1 MGISRPAR
9 SLAVSLAVVTSAT
22 VLCAVVPASVAVAD
36 DTGAVITVDGIS
48 SDAGG
53 DGTVS
58 AGQTIT
64 GTTDV
69 TFTVHA
75 DPDDEPTQAVIDI
88 AGSGEYQG
96 TGTVK
101 QTFTLNPGDCLPSCT
116 LHATLD
122 TAATQQFG
130 GATNGVAAPLVND
143 GANSLHIEVD
153 SPRPRTV
160 TADAAVT
167 VDNGRPAVTLPD
179 LPGADAWTSYKPV
192 GLSADGELSLRATA
206 TGDNGVSRVRYFSSS
221 RAWPAPADLTAPA
234 SGSTWTT
241 ALDTSAVPAGLYAG
255 GVYVVAYDKDGR
267 AGSPVRADTLVD
279 HGFTITPKLG
289 SVIRPYETPAIV
301 TYAYPSAL
309 NKAFPANLNYAYPV
323 STTVSL
329 DGKAQATTPVGDSTY
344 EGNTAGFLANL
355 GQLPYGA
362 HTLTFDTVDNRGAHG
377 RADLPV
383 RVVSEVTPAWTTGFQ
398 DFPVA
403 GSSRT
408 YAATTSAADGVSRA
422 EHWTLDVDG
431 TTFAT
436 GSYPT
441 RPSGTWKTTATG
453 VHDVTLTIVSQY
465 GDTTVSSVPVRVLA
479 ATTTQLTGPATSGYG
494 SKATFTATVA
504 QTGAKPAAGAK
515 VAFQY
520 KRAGT
525 TAWKTQATVTADST
539 GKASYTTTAKYN
551 GAWRAVTAA
560 KNLTWASSTS
570 KTLTS
575 HVKAVL
581 TVSRPAAKAVHGKP
595 VSYTALSSPYVK
607 GTALRFQARQKNGT
621 WTTLTSAT
629 LSTGGSATT
638 KITFSRAGTWTLR
651 VYRPG
656 TTDLTDTYSS
666 SWTVK
671 VS

>member
-1 MGISRPAR
+1 MGISRSVR
-9 SLAVSLAVVTSAT
+9 SLTVAASAA
-22 VLCAVVPASVAVAD
+22 VLCAVAPAPTAVAD
-36 DTGAVITVDGIS
+36 DTGAVITFDGIS

-53 DGTVS
+53 DDTVS

-75 DPDDEPTQAVIDI
+75 DPDDEPTEAVVSIT
-88 AGSGEYQG
+88 GSTEYQG
-96 TGTVK
+96 TGAVR
-101 QTFTLNPGDCLPSCT
+101 QTINLNPGDCLPSCT

-130 GATNGVAAPLVND
+130 GSTNGVAAPLVND
-143 GANSLHIEVD
+143 GANAIHIEVD

-160 TADAAVT
+160 MADTAVT
-167 VDNGRPAVTLPD
+167 VDNKRPVVTLPD
-179 LPGADAWTSYKPV
+179 LPGVDAWSTHEPV
-192 GLSADGELSLRATA
+192 GLSADGDLSLRATA
-206 TGDNGVSRVRYFSSS
+206 TGDSGVSHVRYFSSS
-221 RAWPAPADLTAPA
+221 SAWPAPVDLTAPE
-234 SGSTWTT
+234 SGATWTT
-241 ALDTSAVPAGLYAG
+241 TLDTSAVPAGLYAG

-279 HGFTITPKLG
+279 HGFTLTPKLG
-289 SVIRPYETPAIV
+289 TVIHPDETPVSV

-309 NKAFPANLNYAYPV
+309 NKTFPSNLNYAYPV

-329 DGKAQATTPVGDSTY
+329 DSKAQATTPVGAYTY
-344 EGNTAGFLANL
+344 EGNTKGFLADL
-355 GQLPYGA
+355 GQLPYGT

-377 RADLPV
+377 RAALPV
-383 RVVSEVTPAWTTGFQ
+383 RVVSEVTPTWTDGFQ

-403 GSSRT
+403 GSNWKI
-408 YAATTSAADGVSRA
+408 AATTSAADGISRA
-422 EHWTLDVDG
+422 EHWTLDIDG

-436 GSYPT
+436 GSYPAQ
-441 RPSGTWKTTATG
+441 PSGTWKATTTG

-465 GDTTVSSVPVRVLA
+465 GDTTVSSVPISVVA
-479 ATTTQLTGPATSGYG
+479 ATTTQLTGPATSVYG

-515 VAFQY
+515 VGFQY

-525 TAWKTQATVTADST
+525 TTWKTQATVTADST

-551 GAWRAVTAA
+551 GTWRAVTAA

-575 HVKAVL
+575 HVRAVL
-581 TVSRPAAKAVHGKP
+581 TVSKPTATAVHGKP
-595 VSYTALSSPYVK
+595 VPYTALSSPYVK
-607 GTALRFQARQKNGT
+607 GTALRFQARQKDGT
-621 WTTLTSAT
+621 WVTLTSAP
-629 LSTGGSATT
+629 LSTSGSATAR
-638 KITFSRAGTWTLR
+638 ITFSRAGTWTLR

-656 TTDLTDTYSS
+656 TTDLTDTYSA
-666 SWTVK
+666 SWTIK

>member
-1 MGISRPAR
+1 MGISRSVR
-9 SLAVSLAVVTSAT
+9 SLAVAASTA
-22 VLCAVVPASVAVAD
+22 VLCAAALAPAAVAD
-36 DTGAVITVDGIS
+36 DTGAVITFDGMS

-58 AGQTIT
+58 AGQTVT

-75 DPDDEPTQAVIDI
+75 DPDDEPTDAVVGIT
-88 AGSGEYQG
+88 GSNQYQG
-96 TGTVK
+96 TGTVQ
-101 QTFTLNPGDCLPSCT
+101 QTIALSPGQCLPSCT

-122 TAATQQFG
+122 TAATRQFG
-130 GATNGVAAPLVND
+130 GSTNGVAAPLVND
-143 GANSLHIEVD
+143 GANSVHIEVD

-160 TADAAVT
+160 TADTAVT
-167 VDNGRPAVTLPD
+167 VDNNRPVVTLPD
-179 LPGADAWTSYKPV
+179 LPGEDAWTNHEPV

-206 TGDNGVSRVRYFSSS
+206 TGANGVSRVRYFSSNS
-221 RAWPAPADLTAPA
+221 TWPAPVDLTAPA
-234 SGSTWTT
+234 SGATWTT
-241 ALDTSAVPAGLYAG
+241 TLDTSAVRAGLWAG
-255 GVYVVAYDKDGR
+255 EVFVVAYDKDGR
-267 AGSPVRADTLVD
+267 AGSPVRAAALVD
-279 HGFTITPKLG
+279 HGFTIMPKLDT
-289 SVIRPYETPAIV
+289 VIHPGETPVIV
-301 TYAYPSAL
+301 NYAYPSAL
-309 NKAFPANLNYAYPV
+309 NKTFPSNLNYAYPV

-329 DGKAQATTPVGDSTY
+329 DGKAQTTTPVGAYTY
-344 EGNTAGFLANL
+344 QGNTDGFIADLD
-355 GQLPYGA
+355 QLPYGT
-362 HTLTFDTVDNRGAHG
+362 HTLTFDSVDNRGAHG
-377 RADLPV
+377 RVDLPV
-383 RVVSEVTPAWTTGFQ
+383 RVVSDVTPTWTGGFQ

-436 GSYPT
+436 GSYPA
-441 RPSGTWKTTATG
+441 RPSGTWKTTTTG
-453 VHDVTLTIVSQY
+453 VHTVTLTIVSQY
-465 GDTTVSSVPVRVLA
+465 GDTTVSTMPIRVLA
-479 ATTTQLTGPATSGYG
+479 ATTTALTGPATSTYG
-494 SKATFTATVA
+494 HKAAFTATVA
-504 QTGAKPAAGAK
+504 RTGAKPASGAK
-515 VAFQY
+515 VSFQY

-525 TAWKTQATVTADST
+525 TVWKTQATVTADST
-539 GKASYTTTAKYN
+539 GRATYTTTARHN

-595 VSYTALSSPYVK
+595 VSFTAHSSPYVK
-607 GTALRFQARQKNGT
+607 GTALRFQARKKDGT
-621 WTTLTSAT
+621 WVTLTSAT
-629 LSTGGSATT
+629 LSTGGSATA
-638 KITFSRAGTWTLR
+638 KITFPRAGTWTLR
-651 VYRPG
+651 VYRPA

-666 SWTVK
+666 TWTVK

>member
-1 MGISRPAR
+1 MGISRSVR
-9 SLAVSLAVVTSAT
+9 SLAVAASAA
-22 VLCAVVPASVAVAD
+22 VLCAVAPTSAAVAD
-36 DTGAVITVDGIS
+36 DTGAVITFDGIS

-75 DPDDEPTQAVIDI
+75 DPDDEPTEAVVSIT
-88 AGSGEYQG
+88 GGTEYQG

-101 QTFTLNPGDCLPSCT
+101 QTFSLNPGDCLPSCT

-160 TADAAVT
+160 TADTAVT
-167 VDNGRPAVTLPD
+167 VANKRPVVTLPD
-179 LPGADAWTSYKPV
+179 LPGADAWTTHKPV
-192 GLSADGELSLRATA
+192 GLSADGELSLRAGA

-221 RAWPAPADLTAPA
+221 RAWPAPVDLTAPA
-234 SGSTWTT
+234 SGATWTT
-241 ALDTSAVPAGLYAG
+241 TLDTSAVPAGLHAG
-255 GVYVVAYDKDGR
+255 GIYLVAYDKDGR

-279 HGFTITPKLG
+279 HGFTITPKLDT
-289 SVIRPYETPAIV
+289 VIRPDETPV
-301 TYAYPSAL
+301 SVKYAYPSAL
-309 NKAFPANLNYAYPV
+309 NKTFPSNLNYAYPV

-329 DGKAQATTPVGDSTY
+329 DGKAQTTTPVGAYTY
-344 EGNTAGFLANL
+344 EGNTEGFLADL

-377 RADLPV
+377 RAALPV
-383 RVVSEVTPAWTTGFQ
+383 TVVSEVTPTWTDGFQ

-408 YAATTSAADGVSRA
+408 YAATASAADGVSRA
-422 EHWTLDVDG
+422 ERWTLDVDG

-436 GSYPT
+436 GSYPA
-441 RPSGTWKTTATG
+441 RPSGTWRTTTPG

-465 GDTTVSSVPVRVLA
+465 GDTTVSTVPIRVLA
-479 ATTTQLTGPATSGYG
+479 ATTTRLTGPATSTYG

-515 VAFQY
+515 VGFQY

-539 GKASYTTTAKYN
+539 GTASYTTTAKYN

-560 KNLTWASSTS
+560 KNLTWAASTS

-575 HVKAVL
+575 YVRAVL
-581 TVSRPAAKAVHGKP
+581 TVSKPSATAVHGKP
-595 VSYTALSSPYVK
+595 ASYTALSSPYIK
-607 GTALRFQARQKNGT
+607 GTALRFQVRQKDGT
-621 WTTLTSAT
+621 WVTLTSAS
-629 LSTGGSATT
+629 LSTSGSATA
-638 KITFSRAGTWTLR
+638 KIAFSRAGTWQLR
-651 VYRPG
+651 VYRPS

>member
-1 MGISRPAR
+1 MGISRSVR
-9 SLAVSLAVVTSAT
+9 SLTVAASAA
-22 VLCAVVPASVAVAD
+22 VLCAVAPAPTAVAD
-36 DTGAVITVDGIS
+36 DTGAVITFDGIS

-58 AGQTIT
+58 TGQTIT

-75 DPDDEPTQAVIDI
+75 DPDDEPTSAVVSIT
-88 AGSGEYQG
+88 GSGVYQG
-96 TGTVK
+96 TGTLK
-101 QTFTLNPGDCLPSCT
+101 QTFDLHPGDCLPSCT

-130 GATNGVAAPLVND
+130 GTNGVAAPLVND
-143 GANSLHIEVD
+143 GANTIHIDVN

-160 TADAAVT
+160 TADADVT
-167 VDNGRPAVTLPD
+167 VDNGRPVVTLPD
-179 LPGADAWTSYKPV
+179 LPGEDAWTGHKPV

-221 RAWPAPADLTAPA
+221 SAWPAPADLAAPE
-234 SGSTWTT
+234 SGATWTT
-241 ALDTSAVPAGLYAG
+241 TLDTSAVPAGLYAG

-279 HGFTITPKLG
+279 HGFSITPKLDA
-289 SVIRPYETPAIV
+289 VIHPGETPVNV

-309 NKAFPANLNYAYPV
+309 TKTFPSNLNYAYPV

-329 DGKAQATTPVGDSTY
+329 DGKAQATTPVGAYTY
-344 EGNTAGFLANL
+344 EGNTGGFVADL

-377 RADLPV
+377 RVDLPV
-383 RVVSEVTPAWTTGFQ
+383 RVVSTVEPTWTDGFQ

-403 GSSRT
+403 GSNWKI
-408 YAATTSAADGVSRA
+408 AATTSADDGVSRA

-431 TTFAT
+431 TTVAT
-436 GSYPT
+436 GSYPAQ
-441 RPSGTWKTTATG
+441 PSGTWKATTTG
-453 VHDVTLTIVSQY
+453 VHYVTLTVVSQY
-465 GDTTVSSVPVRVLA
+465 GDTTVRSQPLRVVA
-479 ATTTQLTGPATSGYG
+479 ATTTQLTGPATSTYG

-504 QTGAKPAAGAK
+504 QTGAKAAAGAK
-515 VAFQY
+515 VSFQY

-525 TAWKTQATVTADST
+525 STWKTQATVTADST

-560 KNLTWASSTS
+560 KSLTWASSTS

-575 HVKAVL
+575 QVKAIL
-581 TVSRPAAKAVHGKP
+581 TVSRPATTAVHGKP
-595 VSYTALSSPYVK
+595 VSYTALSSPYVT
-607 GTALRFQARQKNGT
+607 GTALRFQARQKDGT
-621 WTTLTSAT
+621 WVTLTSAS
-629 LSTGGSATT
+629 LSTSGSATA
-638 KITFSRAGTWTLR
+638 KITFSHTGTWTLR

-656 TTDLTDTYSS
+656 TTDLTGTYSS

>member
-1 MGISRPAR
+1 M
-9 SLAVSLAVVTSAT
+9 
-22 VLCAVVPASVAVAD
+22 
-36 DTGAVITVDGIS
+36 ITFDGIS
-48 SDAGG
+48 SDTGG

-75 DPDDEPTQAVIDI
+75 DPDDEPTEAVVSIT
-88 AGSGEYQG
+88 GSTMYQG

-101 QTFTLNPGDCLPSCT
+101 QTFSLSPGDCLPSCT

-130 GATNGVAAPLVND
+130 GSANGMAAPLVND
-143 GANSLHIEVD
+143 GANSIHIEVD

-160 TADAAVT
+160 TANTAVT
-167 VDNGRPAVTLPD
+167 VDNKRPVVTLPD
-179 LPGADAWTSYKPV
+179 LPGDDAWTSHKPV

-206 TGDNGVSRVRYFSSS
+206 TGANGVSRVRYFSSS
-221 RAWPAPADLTAPA
+221 RAWPAPVDLTAPA
-234 SGSTWTT
+234 SGATWATT
-241 ALDTSAVPAGLYAG
+241 LDTSAVPAGLYAG

-279 HGFTITPKLG
+279 HGFTITPKLDT
-289 SVIRPYETPAIV
+289 VIRPYETPV
-301 TYAYPSAL
+301 TVNYAYLSAL
-309 NKAFPANLNYAYPV
+309 NKAFPANLIYAYPV

-329 DGKAQATTPVGDSTY
+329 DGKAQATTPVGAYTY
-344 EGNTAGFLANL
+344 EGNTEGFLADL
-355 GQLPYGA
+355 GRLPYGA

-377 RADLPV
+377 RVDLPV
-383 RVVSEVTPAWTTGFQ
+383 KVVSEVTPAWTDGFQ

-436 GSYPT
+436 GSYPAQ
-441 RPSGTWKTTATG
+441 PSGTWKTTTTG

-465 GDTTVSSVPVRVLA
+465 GDTTVSTVPIRVLA
-479 ATTTQLTGPATSGYG
+479 ATTTRLTGPATSTYG

-515 VAFQY
+515 VSFQY

-525 TAWKTQATVTADST
+525 TTWKTRATVTADST
-539 GKASYTTTAKYN
+539 GKASYPTTTKFN

-575 HVKAVL
+575 HARAVL
-581 TVSRPAAKAVHGKP
+581 TVSKPTTTAVHGKP

-607 GTALRFQARQKNGT
+607 GTALRFQARQKDGT
-621 WTTLTSAT
+621 WVTLTSAA
-629 LSTGGSATT
+629 LSTSGSATA
-638 KITFSRAGTWTLR
+638 KITFSRAGTWSLR

>member
-1 MGISRPAR
+1 MGISRSVR
-9 SLAVSLAVVTSAT
+9 SLALATSAA
-22 VLCAVVPASVAVAD
+22 VLCAVAPASAAVAD
-36 DTGAVITVDGIS
+36 DTGAVIAFDGVS

-75 DPDDEPTQAVIDI
+75 DPDDEPTTAVVSIT
-88 AGSGEYQG
+88 GSGVYQG

-101 QTFTLNPGDCLPSCT
+101 QTFSLSPGDCLPSCT

-130 GATNGVAAPLVND
+130 GSTNGVAAPLVND
-143 GANSLHIEVD
+143 GENTIHVEVD
-153 SPRPRTV
+153 SPRPRLV
-160 TADAAVT
+160 TANSAVT

-179 LPGADAWTSYKPV
+179 LPGDDAWTDHKPV

-206 TGDNGVSRVRYFSSS
+206 TGDNGVSRVRYFSSNS
-221 RAWPAPADLTAPA
+221 TWPAPADLTAPA
-234 SGSTWTT
+234 SGATWTT
-241 ALDTSAVPAGLYAG
+241 TLDTSAVRAGLWAG
-255 GVYVVAYDKDGR
+255 EVYVVAYDEDGR
-267 AGSPVRADTLVD
+267 AGSPVRATTLVD
-279 HGFTITPKLG
+279 HGFTITPKLDT
-289 SVIRPYETPAIV
+289 VIHPDETPV
-301 TYAYPSAL
+301 MLNYAYPPSL
-309 NKAFPANLNYAYPV
+309 NKAFPSNLNYAYPV

-329 DGKAQATTPVGDSTY
+329 DGKAQATTPVGAYTY
-344 EGNTAGFLANL
+344 EGNTDRFFADL

-362 HTLTFDTVDNRGAHG
+362 HTLAFDAVDNRGAHG
-377 RADLPV
+377 RAALPV
-383 RVVSEVTPAWTTGFQ
+383 TVVSEVTPTWTAGLQ

-436 GSYPT
+436 GSYPA
-441 RPSGTWKTTATG
+441 RPAGTWKATTPG
-453 VHDVTLTIVSQY
+453 VHEVTLTIVSQY
-465 GDTTVSSVPVRVLA
+465 GDTTVSSVSTRVLA
-479 ATTTQLTGPATSGYG
+479 ATTTQLTGPAISTYG
-494 SKATFTATVA
+494 SRATFTATVA
-504 QTGAKPAAGAK
+504 QTGAKPAAGAR
-515 VAFQY
+515 VSFQY

-525 TAWKTQATVTADST
+525 TAWKTQVTVTADST
-539 GKASYTTTAKYN
+539 GKASYATTARYN

-575 HVKAVL
+575 RVRAVL
-581 TVSRPAAKAVHGKP
+581 TVSKPATTAVHGKP
-595 VSYTALSSPYVK
+595 VSYTALSSPYVP
-607 GTALRFQARQKNGT
+607 GTGLLFQARQKDGT
-621 WTTLTSAT
+621 WVTLTRATLTSR
-629 LSTGGSATT
+629 GSATA
-638 KITFSRAGTWTLR
+638 KITFPRAGSRTLR
-651 VYRPG
+651 VYRPA
-656 TTDLTDTYSS
+656 TADLADTYSS

>member
-1 MGISRPAR
+1 MGISRSVR
-9 SLAVSLAVVTSAT
+9 SLAVAASAA
-22 VLCAVVPASVAVAD
+22 VLCAVAPAQGAVAD
-36 DTGAVITVDGIS
+36 DTGAVITFDGVS

-75 DPDDEPTQAVIDI
+75 DPDDEPTEAVVSIT
-88 AGSGEYQG
+88 GSGEYQG

-101 QTFTLNPGDCLPSCT
+101 QTFSLNPGDCLPSCT

-130 GATNGVAAPLVND
+130 GSANGVAAPLVND
-143 GANSLHIEVD
+143 GANTLHVEVD

-160 TADAAVT
+160 TADTAVT
-167 VDNGRPAVTLPD
+167 VDNGRPVVSLPD
-179 LPGADAWTSYKPV
+179 LPGDDAWTTRKPV
-192 GLSADGELSLRATA
+192 GLTADGELSLRATA
-206 TGDNGVSRVRYFSSS
+206 TGGNGVSRVRYFSTS
-221 RAWPAPADLTAPA
+221 RAWPAPADLTAPD
-234 SGSTWTT
+234 SGATWTT
-241 ALDTSAVPAGLYAG
+241 TLDTSAVPAGLYAG
-255 GVYVVAYDKDGR
+255 DLYVVAYDKDGR
-267 AGSPVRADTLVD
+267 AGSPVRAVTLVD

-289 SVIRPYETPAIV
+289 TVIRPYETPVSV

-329 DGKAQATTPVGDSTY
+329 DGKAQATTPVGASTY
-344 EGNTAGFLANL
+344 EGNTAGFLADL
-355 GQLPYGA
+355 GPLPYGS

-383 RVVSEVTPAWTTGFQ
+383 TVVSEVTPTWTDGFQ

-403 GSSRT
+403 GSNWKL
-408 YAATTSAADGVSRA
+408 AATTSADDGVSRA

-431 TTFAT
+431 ATVAT
-436 GSYPT
+436 GSYPAQ
-441 RPSGTWKTTATG
+441 PSGTWKATTTG

-465 GDTTVSSVPVRVLA
+465 GDTTVSSLPLRVVA
-479 ATTTQLTGPATSGYG
+479 ATTTQLTGPATSTYG
-494 SKATFTATVA
+494 GKATFTATVA

-515 VAFQY
+515 VSFQY

-525 TAWKTQATVTADST
+525 TTWKTQATVTADSA
-539 GKASYTTTAKYN
+539 GKASYATTAKYN

-560 KNLTWASSTS
+560 KNLTWTSSTS

-581 TVSRPAAKAVHGKP
+581 TVSRPAATAVHGKP
-595 VSYTALSSPYVK
+595 ASYTAHSSPYVK
-607 GTALRFQARQKNGT
+607 GTALRFQARQKDGT
-621 WTTLTSAT
+621 WVTLTSAA
-629 LSTGGSATT
+629 LSTSGSATT
-638 KITFSRAGTWTLR
+638 KITFSHAGTWTLR

-656 TTDLTDTYSS
+656 TTDLTGTYSS

>member
-1 MGISRPAR
+1 MGISRSVR
-9 SLAVSLAVVTSAT
+9 SLTVAASAA
-22 VLCAVVPASVAVAD
+22 VLCAVAPAPTAVAD
-36 DTGAVITVDGIS
+36 DTGAVITFDGVS

-69 TFTVHA
+69 TFTVQG
-75 DPDDEPTQAVIDI
+75 DPDDEPTEAVVSIT
-88 AGSGEYQG
+88 GSGEYQG

-101 QTFTLNPGDCLPSCT
+101 QTIALNPGDCLPSCT

-122 TAATQQFG
+122 TAATRQFG

-143 GANSLHIEVD
+143 GANTIHVDVD

-160 TADAAVT
+160 MADTAVT
-167 VDNGRPAVTLPD
+167 VDNGRPVVTLPD
-179 LPGADAWTSYKPV
+179 LPGPDAWTSHEPV
-192 GLSADGELSLRATA
+192 GLSADDELSLRATA
-206 TGDNGVSRVRYFSSS
+206 TGDDGVSRVRYFSSGS
-221 RAWPAPADLTAPA
+221 AWPAPVDLTTPE
-234 SGSTWTT
+234 SGATWTAT
-241 ALDTSAVPAGLYAG
+241 LDTSAVPAGLYSG

-279 HGFTITPKLG
+279 HGFTITPKLDT
-289 SVIRPYETPAIV
+289 VIRPDQTTASV

-329 DGKAQATTPVGDSTY
+329 DGTAQATTPVNASTY
-344 EGNTAGFLANL
+344 EGNTEGFLAGL
-355 GQLPYGA
+355 GKLTYGS

-377 RADLPV
+377 RVALPV
-383 RVVSEVTPAWTTGFQ
+383 RVVSEVTPTWTDGFQ

-436 GSYPT
+436 GSYPAQ
-441 RPSGTWKTTATG
+441 PSGTWKATTTG
-453 VHDVTLTIVSQY
+453 VHYVTLTVVSQY
-465 GDTTVSSVPVRVLA
+465 GDTTVSTVPMRVLA
-479 ATTTQLTGPATSGYG
+479 ATTTQLTGPAGSAYG
-494 SKATFTATVA
+494 SRATFTATVA

-515 VAFQY
+515 VGFQY
-520 KRAGT
+520 KRAGST
-525 TAWKTQATVTADST
+525 TWKTQATVTADST
-539 GKASYTTTAKYN
+539 GKASYTATAKYN
-551 GAWRAVTAA
+551 GTWRAVTAA

-581 TVSRPAAKAVHGKP
+581 TVSKPAATAVHGKP
-595 VSYTALSSPYVK
+595 VSFTALSSPYVK
-607 GTALRFQARQKNGT
+607 GTALRFQARQKDGT
-621 WTTLTSAT
+621 WLTLTSAG
-629 LSTGGSATT
+629 LSTGGSATA

-656 TTDLTDTYSS
+656 TTDLTGTYSS

>member
-1 MGISRPAR
+1 MGISRSAR
-9 SLAVSLAVVTSAT
+9 SFAVAASAA
-22 VLCAVVPASVAVAD
+22 VLCAVAPAPAAVAD
-36 DTGAVITVDGIS
+36 DTGAVITFDGIS

-75 DPDDEPTQAVIDI
+75 DPDDEPTEAVVSIT
-88 AGSGEYQG
+88 GGTEYQG

-101 QTFTLNPGDCLPSCT
+101 QTFGLNPGDCLPSCT

-122 TAATQQFG
+122 TAATQQFAG
-130 GATNGVAAPLVND
+130 SANGVAAPLVND
-143 GANSLHIEVD
+143 GANTVHIEVD

-160 TADAAVT
+160 TADTAVT
-167 VDNGRPAVTLPD
+167 VDNGRPVVTLPD
-179 LPGADAWTSYKPV
+179 LPGADAWTTRKPV
-192 GLSADGELSLRATA
+192 GLTADGELSLRATA

-221 RAWPAPADLTAPA
+221 RVWPAPADLTAPA
-234 SGSTWTT
+234 SGATWTT

-289 SVIRPYETPAIV
+289 TVIRPDETPVSV

-309 NKAFPANLNYAYPV
+309 DKTFPSDLNYAYPV

-329 DGKAQATTPVGDSTY
+329 DGKAQATTPVGASTY
-344 EGNTAGFLANL
+344 EGNTEGFLADL
-355 GQLPYGA
+355 GQLPYGT

-383 RVVSEVTPAWTTGFQ
+383 RVVSEVTPTWTDGFQ

-403 GSSRT
+403 GSDWKT
-408 YAATTSAADGVSRA
+408 AATTSAADGVSRA

-431 TTFAT
+431 TTVAT
-436 GSYPT
+436 GSYPAQ
-441 RPSGTWKTTATG
+441 PAGTWKTTTTG

-465 GDTTVSSVPVRVLA
+465 GDTTVQSRPLRVVA
-479 ATTTQLTGPATSGYG
+479 ATSTQLTGPATSTYG
-494 SKATFTATVA
+494 GKATFTATVTR
-504 QTGAKPAAGAK
+504 TGAKPAAGAK
-515 VAFQY
+515 VTFQY

-525 TAWKTQATVTADST
+525 TTWKTQGTVTADSA
-539 GKASYTTTAKYN
+539 GKAAYTTNAKYN

-560 KNLTWASSTS
+560 KNLTWTSSTS
-570 KTLTS
+570 KTLSS
-575 HVKAVL
+575 HVRAVL
-581 TVSRPAAKAVHGKP
+581 TVSRPAAKAVHGRP
-595 VSYTALSSPYVK
+595 VSFTAHSSPYVK
-607 GTALRFQARQKNGT
+607 GTALRFQARQKDGT
-621 WTTLTSAT
+621 WVTLTSAALT
-629 LSTGGSATT
+629 TGGSATA

-651 VYRPG
+651 AYRPG

>member
-1 MGISRPAR
+1 MGISRSVR
-9 SLAVSLAVVTSAT
+9 SLAVAASAAVLCSVASAT
-22 VLCAVVPASVAVAD
+22 AAVAD
-36 DTGAVITVDGIS
+36 DTGAVITFDGIS

-58 AGQTIT
+58 AGQTVT

-69 TFTVHA
+69 TFTVQA
-75 DPDDEPTQAVIDI
+75 DPDDEPTEAVVSIT
-88 AGSGEYQG
+88 GSGAYQG

-101 QTFTLNPGDCLPSCT
+101 QTFALNPGDCLPSCT

-122 TAATQQFG
+122 TAATRQFA

-143 GANSLHIEVD
+143 GANTVHVEVD

-160 TADAAVT
+160 TANTAVT
-167 VDNGRPAVTLPD
+167 VDNGRPTVTLPD
-179 LPGADAWTSYKPV
+179 LPGDAAWTSYQPV
-192 GLSADGELSLRATA
+192 GLSADDELSLRATA
-206 TGDNGVSRVRYFSSS
+206 TGADGVSRVRYFSSGT
-221 RAWPAPADLTAPA
+221 AWPAPVDLTAPK
-234 SGSTWTT
+234 SGTTWTT
-241 ALDTSAVPAGLYAG
+241 TLDTSAVPAGLYAG

-279 HGFTITPKLG
+279 HGFTITPKLD
-289 SVIRPYETPAIV
+289 SVIRPDETTASV

-309 NKAFPANLNYAYPV
+309 DKKFPANLNYAYPV

-329 DGKAQATTPVGDSTY
+329 DGTAQATTPVTDSTY
-344 EGNTAGFLANL
+344 EGNTAGFLADL
-355 GQLPYGA
+355 GELPYGA

-377 RADLPV
+377 RTDLPV
-383 RVVSEVTPAWTTGFQ
+383 RVVSEVTPTWTDGFQ

-403 GSSRT
+403 GSSRKF
-408 YAATTSAADGVSRA
+408 AATTSAADGVSRA

-431 TTFAT
+431 TAFAT
-436 GSYPT
+436 GSYPAQ
-441 RPSGTWKTTATG
+441 PAGTWKTTTTG

-465 GDTTVSSVPVRVLA
+465 GDTTVRSVSTRVLA
-479 ATTTQLTGPATSGYG
+479 ATTTQLTGPATSTYG
-494 SKATFTATVA
+494 GKATFTATVTR
-504 QTGAKPAAGAK
+504 TGAEAAAGAK
-515 VAFQY
+515 VSFQY

-525 TAWKTQATVTADST
+525 TTWKTQGTVTADSA
-539 GKASYTTTAKYN
+539 GKASYATTAKYN
-551 GAWRAVTAA
+551 GVWRAVTAA

-570 KTLTS
+570 KTLTA

-581 TVSRPAAKAVHGKP
+581 TVGKPATKAVHGKP
-595 VSYTALSSPYVK
+595 VSFTAHSSPYVK

-621 WTTLTSAT
+621 WVTLTSAT
-629 LSTGGSATT
+629 LTTGGTATA
-638 KITFSRAGTWTLR
+638 KITFPRRGTWTLR
-651 VYRPG
+651 VYRPA

-666 SWTVK
+666 TWTVK

>member
-1 MGISRPAR
+1 MGISRAVR
-9 SLAVSLAVVTSAT
+9 SFAVTASAA
-22 VLCAVVPASVAVAD
+22 VLCAVAD
-36 DTGAVITVDGIS
+36 GTGAVITFDGMS

-58 AGQTIT
+58 AGQTVT

-75 DPDDEPTQAVIDI
+75 DPDDEPTAAVVSI
-88 AGSGEYQG
+88 AGGTEYQG

-101 QTFTLNPGDCLPSCT
+101 QTIALNPGDCLPSCT

-143 GANSLHIEVD
+143 GANTVHIEVD

-167 VDNGRPAVTLPD
+167 VDNGRPVVTLPD
-179 LPGADAWTSYKPV
+179 LPGEDAWTTYKPV

-206 TGDNGVSRVRYFSSS
+206 TGDNGVSRVRYFSSGKV
-221 RAWPAPADLTAPA
+221 WPAPVDLTAPD
-234 SGSTWTT
+234 SGATWTT
-241 ALDTSAVPAGLYAG
+241 TLDTSAVPAGLYAG

-267 AGSPVRADTLVD
+267 AGSPVRADTVVD
-279 HGFTITPKLG
+279 HGFTVTPKLG
-289 SVIRPYETPAIV
+289 TVVHPDEGSVNV
-301 TYAYPSAL
+301 TYAYPSPL
-309 NKAFPANLNYAYPV
+309 DKAFPSNLNYAYPV
-323 STTVSL
+323 GTTVSL
-329 DGKAQATTPVGDSTY
+329 DGKVQATTPVDAYTY
-344 EGNTAGFLANL
+344 QGNTKGFVADL
-355 GQLPYGA
+355 GTLPYGS

-377 RADLPV
+377 RTDLPV
-383 RVVSEVTPAWTTGFQ
+383 QVVSEVTPAWTDGFQ

-408 YAATTSAADGVSRA
+408 YAATTSADDGVSRA

-431 TTFAT
+431 TAFAT
-436 GSYPT
+436 GSYPAQ
-441 RPSGTWKTTATG
+441 PSGTWKTTTTG
-453 VHDVTLTIVSQY
+453 VHYVTLTIVSQY
-465 GDTTVSSVPVRVLA
+465 GDTTVRTVPMRVLA
-479 ATTTQLTGPATSGYG
+479 ATTTQLTGPATSAYG
-494 SKATFTATVA
+494 GKATFTATVA
-504 QTGAKPAAGAK
+504 QTGAQPAAGAK
-515 VAFQY
+515 VGFQY

-525 TAWKTQATVTADST
+525 TTWKTRATVTADST
-539 GKASYTTTAKYN
+539 GKATYTTTAQYN

-570 KTLTS
+570 KTLAS

-581 TVSRPAAKAVHGKP
+581 TVSRPAARAVHGKA

-607 GTALRFQARQKNGT
+607 GTALRFQARQKDGT
-621 WTTLTSAT
+621 WKTLTSAA
-629 LSTGGSATT
+629 LSTGGSATA
-638 KITFSRAGTWTLR
+638 KIAFSRAGTWTLR

>member
-1 MGISRPAR
+1 MR
-9 SLAVSLAVVTSAT
+9 SLAVAASAV
-22 VLCAVVPASVAVAD
+22 VLCAVVPAPAAVAD
-36 DTGAVITVDGIS
+36 DTGAVITFDGIS

-53 DGTVS
+53 DGTIS
-58 AGQTIT
+58 AGQTVT

-75 DPDDEPTQAVIDI
+75 DPDDEPTVAVVSIT
-88 AGSGEYQG
+88 GSGVYQG

-101 QTFTLNPGDCLPSCT
+101 QTFGLNPGDCLPSCT

-143 GANSLHIEVD
+143 GENTVHVEVS
-153 SPRPRTV
+153 SPRPRIV
-160 TADAAVT
+160 MANAAVT
-167 VDNGRPAVTLPD
+167 VDNKRPVVTLPD
-179 LPGADAWTSYKPV
+179 LPGEEAWTNHKPV

-206 TGDNGVSRVRYFSSS
+206 TGDNGVSRVRYFSTVGT
-221 RAWPAPADLTAPA
+221 WPAPVDLTAPE
-234 SGSTWTT
+234 SGATWTT
-241 ALDTSAVPAGLYAG
+241 ALDTSTVPAGLYAG
-255 GVYVVAYDKDGR
+255 GVYVVAYDQDGR

-279 HGFTITPKLG
+279 HGFTITPKLDT
-289 SVIRPYETPAIV
+289 VIHPGETPV
-301 TYAYPSAL
+301 NVKYAYPSAL
-309 NKAFPANLNYAYPV
+309 NKTFPSNLIYAYPV

-329 DGKAQATTPVGDSTY
+329 DGKAQATTPVGAYTY
-344 EGNTAGFLANL
+344 EGNTNGFVADL

-377 RADLPV
+377 RVDLPV
-383 RVVSEVTPAWTTGFQ
+383 RVVSEVTPTWTDGFQ
-398 DFPVA
+398 DFVVA
-403 GSSRT
+403 GSSRKF
-408 YAATTSAADGVSRA
+408 AATTSAADGVSRA

-436 GSYPT
+436 GSYPA
-441 RPSGTWKTTATG
+441 RPSGTWKATTIG

-465 GDTTVSSVPVRVLA
+465 GDTTVSSWPVRVVA
-479 ATTTQLTGPATSGYG
+479 ATTTRLTGPATSTYG
-494 SKATFTATVA
+494 SKATFKATVT

-520 KRAGT
+520 KRTGT

-551 GAWRAVTAA
+551 GVWRAVTAA
-560 KNLTWASSTS
+560 KNLAWTSSTS
-570 KTLTS
+570 QTLTS
-575 HVKAVL
+575 LVRAVL
-581 TVSRPAAKAVHGKP
+581 TVSKPATTAVHGKP
-595 VSYTALSSPYVK
+595 VSYTARSSPYVQ
-607 GTALRFQARQKNGT
+607 GTGLLFQARQKDGT
-621 WTTLTSAT
+621 WVTLTRAT
-629 LSTGGSATT
+629 LTTSGSATT

-651 VYRPG
+651 VHRPATAG
-656 TTDLTDTYSS
+656 LATTYSS

>member
-1 MGISRPAR
+1 MDISRSVR
-9 SLAVSLAVVTSAT
+9 SLAVVASAA
-22 VLCAVVPASVAVAD
+22 VLCAVTPVSAAVAD
-36 DTGAVITVDGIS
+36 DTGAVITIDGIS

-69 TFTVHA
+69 TFTVQA
-75 DPDDEPTQAVIDI
+75 DPGDEPTEAVVSIT
-88 AGSGEYQG
+88 GSGEYQG

-101 QTFTLNPGDCLPSCT
+101 QTFTLNPGYCLPSCT

-130 GATNGVAAPLVND
+130 GAANGVEAPLVND
-143 GANSLHIEVD
+143 GANTVHIEVD

-160 TADAAVT
+160 TADTAVT
-167 VDNGRPAVTLPD
+167 VDNGRPTVTLPD
-179 LPGADAWTSYKPV
+179 LPGEDAWTTYKPV
-192 GLSADGELSLRATA
+192 GLTADDALSLRATA
-206 TGDNGVSRVRYFSSS
+206 TGDKGVSRVRYFSSS
-221 RAWPAPADLTAPA
+221 RAWPAPVDLTAPED
-234 SGSTWTT
+234 GSTWTT
-241 ALDTSAVPAGLYAG
+241 TLDTSAVPAGLYAG
-255 GVYVVAYDKDGR
+255 DLFVVAYDKDGR
-267 AGSPVRADTLVD
+267 AGSPVRALTLVD
-279 HGFTITPKLG
+279 HGFTVTPKLG
-289 SVIRPYETPAIV
+289 TVIRPDKTPV
-301 TYAYPSAL
+301 SVQYAYPPAL
-309 NKAFPANLNYAYPV
+309 NKAFPYNFNYAYPV
-323 STTVSL
+323 STTVSV
-329 DGKAQATTPVGDSTY
+329 DGKAQATTPVDAYTY
-344 EGNTAGFLANL
+344 EGNTAGFIADV
-355 GQLPYGA
+355 GPLPYGT

-377 RADLPV
+377 RVDLPV
-383 RVVSEVTPAWTTGFQ
+383 RVVSEVAPTWTDGFQ

-403 GSSRT
+403 GSSWKL
-408 YAATTSAADGVSRA
+408 AATTSAADGVSRA

-431 TTFAT
+431 TAVAT

-441 RPSGTWKTTATG
+441 QPAGTWKATTTG

-465 GDTTVSSVPVRVLA
+465 GDTTVRSLPLRVVA
-479 ATTTQLTGPATSGYG
+479 ATTTQLTGPATSTYG
-494 SKATFTATVA
+494 GKATFTATVA
-504 QTGAKPAAGAK
+504 QTGAGPAAGAK

-525 TAWKTQATVTADST
+525 TTWKTQATVTADST
-539 GKASYTTTAKYN
+539 GKASYTATAKYN

-560 KNLTWASSTS
+560 RNLTWTSSTS

-581 TVSRPAAKAVHGKP
+581 KISKPAVKAVHGRP

-621 WTTLTSAT
+621 WVTLTSAT
-629 LSTGGSATT
+629 LATGGSATT
-638 KITFSRAGTWTLR
+638 KITFSHTGTWTLR

-671 VS
+671 VG